1 MTSPGRS
8 PPPARAR
15 CPRAAGPRSAAAAA
29 RRSSPRAP
37 PSRES
42 GAATRSIGREL
53 SESSPVSSK
62 RRPSWP
68 ARRPGSSRASVPAFP
83 QSIGASGSRSPE
95 SPRPRTR
102 STSGSSSSTE
112 TPSDRTAAI
121 VDSVSSERPNPRT
134 IVSPS
139 HTAPTSSARCEI
151 DLSPGTR
158 SAPRRLAA
166 GAMSISPRRDRRG
179 RAALVAHSSSG
190 HGVAST

>member
-1 MTSPGRS
+1 MPESGRPS
-8 PPPARAR
+8 I
-15 CPRAAGPRSAAAAA
+15 RSGS
-29 RRSSPRAP
+29 RPSLVSTCAP
-37 PSRES
+37 ISER

-95 SPRPRTR
+95 SPRPRTC

-134 IVSPS
+134 IVAPS

-166 GAMSISPRRDRRG
+166 GATSINLRRDRRG
-179 RAALVAHSSSG
+179 RAALAPTRRPAT
-190 HGVAST
+190 ASLRCRRRRRR